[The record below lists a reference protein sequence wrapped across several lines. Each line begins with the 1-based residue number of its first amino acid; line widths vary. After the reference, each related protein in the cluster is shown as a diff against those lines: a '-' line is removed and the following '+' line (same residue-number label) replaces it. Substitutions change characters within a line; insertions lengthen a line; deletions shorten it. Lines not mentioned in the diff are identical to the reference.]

1 MPHFPAQVAPDS
13 GGWDKGVIQGDRDQ
27 EPHSEPC
34 NDDQNIAQKFVW
46 VLRSFDQST
55 LNGLIHINV
64 MHVFLGCPEHWN
76 RHGHPFHNW
85 IDSKT
90 LHVVVW
96 TPNIVLLK

>member
-1 MPHFPAQVAPDS
+1 
-13 GGWDKGVIQGDRDQ
+13 
-27 EPHSEPC
+27 
-34 NDDQNIAQKFVW
+34 
-46 VLRSFDQST
+46 
-55 LNGLIHINV
+55 V